1 MFYGNILN
9 MLKDNVPYYYLD
21 KDQNCAETVL
31 HIINDEYH
39 LNLTEDDFLLIGGSG
54 GGCGCGITCG
64 ALTASIAALGKL
76 FIKERAHA
84 TEGFMPMCRE
94 FVEEFKKSL
103 SSIECSTLKPQNFEE
118 GKRCIKTVNSALDL
132 FERFIKER
140 S

>member
-39 LNLTEDDFLLIGGSG
+39 LNLTEDDFLLIGGFG

-76 FIKERAHA
+76 YIKDRAHA

-118 GKRCIKTVNSALDL
+118 GKRCIKTVNQACDL
-132 FERFIKER
+132 FENFIKER

>member
-39 LNLTEDDFLLIGGSG
+39 LNLTEDDFLLIGGFG

-84 TEGFMPMCRE
+84 TEGFMPMCGE
-94 FVEEFKKSL
+94 FVKEFKNSL
-103 SSIECSTLKPQNFEE
+103 SSIDCSVLKAKNFEE
-118 GKRCIKTVNSALDL
+118 GKRCMNTVNQACDL
-132 FERFIKER
+132 FECFIKER